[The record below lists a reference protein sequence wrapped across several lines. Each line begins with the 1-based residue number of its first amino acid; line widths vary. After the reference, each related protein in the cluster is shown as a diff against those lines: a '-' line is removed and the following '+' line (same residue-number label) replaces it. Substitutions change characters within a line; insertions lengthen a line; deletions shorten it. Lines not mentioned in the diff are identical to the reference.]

1 MLTEEQFSYLAK
13 KYMDMVFRLALHY
26 TKSRSESDDITQEV
40 LIKLYRADK
49 PFESEDHVRY
59 WLIRVTVN
67 ECKRAFLSPWKR
79 TEAIDDYTEQIAFK
93 TPEHSELFHA
103 VMALPQKY
111 RVPLFLHYYEGYFCE
126 EISQFLGI
134 PNATVRTRL
143 RRGREQLKTNLDR
156 GVINVAQLHGSEDD
170 AYIASLRVLT
180 DKPIFRAFKIKSE
193 DDLPAIENCAADLV
207 LLDSGAGTGKTFDWS
222 LVRSVQ
228 RPYFLAGGLDPDNI
242 ADAIAALHPYG
253 VDVSSGIETDGVKD
267 EVKMAAFVAAAR
279 REG

>member
-1 MLTEEQFSYLAK
+1 MGVAK
-13 KYMDMVFRLALHY
+13 KSKRYVSPERAAQLRALLAPGILAAGVF
-26 TKSRSESDDITQEV
+26 
-40 LIKLYRADK
+40 
-49 PFESEDHVRY
+49 
-59 WLIRVTVN
+59 VN
-67 ECKRAFLSPWKR
+67 EPVESVAGL
-79 TEAIDDYTEQIAFK
+79 
-93 TPEHSELFHA
+93 
-103 VMALPQKY
+103 
-111 RVPLFLHYYEGYFCE
+111 
-126 EISQFLGI
+126 
-134 PNATVRTRL
+134 
-143 RRGREQLKTNLDR
+143 LDR

-193 DDLPAIENCAADLV
+193 DDLPAIESCIADLV

-222 LVRSVQ
+222 LVQSVR
-228 RPYFLAGGLDPDNI
+228 RPYFLAGGLDPENV